1 MKKSFIIMVLI
12 FIIPFIVSCDNSF
25 NKKNINDEEKSTQY
39 KNKIVIKDI
48 DGTNYEFTYNN
59 ENYKVVY
66 TYDHWKI
73 YDSYK
78 INNIEYMKNICQALI
93 DINPIHGKDR
103 VSYRTVDDMVYEWLQ
118 HNIAYKLLPDDN
130 KWKDNAK
137 DVDFDPYDQ
146 GKSMKEIYEDR
157 TGEKLDI
164 SNILK

>member
-137 DVDFDPYDQ
+137 DVDFDPDDQ
-146 GKSMKEIYEDR
+146 GKSIKEIYENR
-157 TGEKLDI
+157 TGGKFDI
-164 SNILK
+164 SSMLK